1 MNKQLKTVHE
11 VSRICKVT
19 PRTLRHYDSIGLL
32 KPACTAPNGYRMY
45 DDAAIHKLHDIMLL
59 RRLRFSLKEI
69 KEILSRPDYDRK
81 KALADQVVLLQM
93 EAEQLNKIILAAQNI
108 LEKGESAMNFDVFD
122 NSEYEKYAAEAKQ
135 RWGNTDA
142 YRESEEKNKKRTAE
156 QQNALGKDMMRIFEK
171 MGEIITL
178 GAESEQAQQLV
189 KQLQDFITQNYYNCT
204 KEILS
209 CLGQMYVS
217 DERFKNNI
225 DNAGGAGTAQFAADA
240 IAFYCK

>member
-1 MNKQLKTVHE
+1 
-11 VSRICKVT
+11 
-19 PRTLRHYDSIGLL
+19 
-32 KPACTAPNGYRMY
+32 
-45 DDAAIHKLHDIMLL
+45 
-59 RRLRFSLKEI
+59 
-69 KEILSRPDYDRK
+69 
-81 KALADQVVLLQM
+81 
-93 EAEQLNKIILAAQNI
+93 
-108 LEKGESAMNFDVFD
+108 MNFDVFD
-122 NSEYEKYAAEAKQ
+122 NSAYEKYAAEAKQ

-142 YRESEEKNKKRTAE
+142 YRESEEKNKNRTAE
-156 QQNALGKDMMRIFEK
+156 QKNALGKDMMRIFEK